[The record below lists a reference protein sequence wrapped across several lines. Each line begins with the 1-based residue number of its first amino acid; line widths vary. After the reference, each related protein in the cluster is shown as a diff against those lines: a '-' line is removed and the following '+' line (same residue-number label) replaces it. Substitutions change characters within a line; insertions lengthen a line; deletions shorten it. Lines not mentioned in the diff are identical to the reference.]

1 MTHEDRGHYAKK
13 HPVDR
18 KVNQNIAEAVKQRT
32 SNGKISCAEAFKIGG
47 DLNVQPAEIGFT
59 VDFLETRIV
68 KCQLGFFG
76 HGPEKSIVKPAK
88 VVSSALEEAIRER
101 LVNGRLS
108 CKAAWDIAEKSG
120 IHKIGVS
127 SACETLEIKINSCQ
141 LGSF

>member
-13 HPVDR
+13 HPADR
-18 KVNQNIAEAVKQRT
+18 EVNKKVAEAVKKRT
-32 SNGKISCAEAFKIGG
+32 SNGKISCAEAFKIA
-47 DLNVQPAEIGFT
+47 DDSNVQPAEIGFT
-59 VDFLETRIV
+59 IDFLETRIV
-68 KCQLGFFG
+68 KCQLGLFG
-76 HGPEKSIVKPAK
+76 HSPEKSIVKPAK
-88 VVSSALEEAIRER
+88 AVSSALEEAIRER

-120 IHKIGVS
+120 IPKIGVS

>member
-13 HPVDR
+13 HPADR
-18 KVNQNIAEAVKQRT
+18 EVNKKVAEAVKKRT
-32 SNGKISCAEAFKIGG
+32 SNGKISCAEAFKIA
-47 DLNVQPAEIGFT
+47 DDSNVQPAEVGFT
-59 VDFLETRIV
+59 IDFLETRIV
-68 KCQLGFFG
+68 KCQLGLFG
-76 HGPEKSIVKPAK
+76 HSPEKSIVKPAK
-88 VVSSALEEAIRER
+88 AVSSALEEAIRER

-120 IHKIGVS
+120 IPKMGVS

>member
-13 HPVDR
+13 HRADR
-18 KVNQNIAEAVKQRT
+18 NVNPEIAEAVKKQT
-32 SNGKISCAEAFKIGG
+32 SNETISCAEAFKIAG

-68 KCQLGFFG
+68 KCQLGLFG
-76 HGPEKSIVKPAK
+76 YSPEKSIVKPAK
-88 VVSSALEEAIRER
+88 NVSSALEEAIRER
-101 LVNGRLS
+101 LVNGRLP
-108 CKAAWDIAEKSG
+108 CKAAWEIAKKSG
-120 IHKIGVS
+120 IPKMGVS

>member
-13 HPVDR
+13 HPADR
-18 KVNQNIAEAVKQRT
+18 SINPEIAKAVKKRT
-32 SNGKISCAEAFKIGG
+32 SNETISCVEAFKIAG
-47 DLNVQPAEIGFT
+47 DLNLQPAEIGVT

-68 KCQLGFFG
+68 KCQLGLFG
-76 HGPEKSIVKPAK
+76 HSPEKSIVKPAK
-88 VVSSALEEAIRER
+88 NVSSALEETIRER

-108 CKAAWDIAEKSG
+108 CKAAWEIAEQTGMPKM
-120 IHKIGVS
+120 GVS